1 DSISLKCVQCQDQ
14 VDQKPV
20 EVIKEGEDSI
30 ITCQFTSSNFY
41 SMHWY
46 RQYPGEAPEFLLTV
60 ASVEL
65 KKHEHFSASFEKQKE
80 SRLNIAKVQ
89 MKDAVV
95 YFCMAQDPQQHRDT
109 CCLYKNPLKSEQFFE
124 GEMNPSWGIGMQSW
138 TR

>member
-1 DSISLKCVQCQDQ
+1 RSGEQVCCFAVAVSNQAIVTQEHQFLSIKEGDSISLKCSYS
-14 VDQKPV
+14 
-20 EVIKEGEDSI
+20 E
-30 ITCQFTSSNFY
+30 TASNLQGY
-41 SMHWY
+41 HMHWY

-80 SRLNIAKVQ
+80 SRLNITKVQ

-109 CCLYKNPLKSEQFFE
+109 CCLYKNP
-124 GEMNPSWGIGMQSW
+124 
-138 TR
+138 